1 MRKRSKNC
9 SGLEK
14 EDGWWWKYRP
24 VIVVLQSVN
33 TLNKKADT
41 NQLHCWRGGHWNII
55 LKRHFRYHITI
66 VYSKGYER
74 RNPKLSQ
81 TTQEVA
87 SVRGSRLFTEF
98 FFYYNND
105 DGDDDNH
112 THSKCKSSK
121 KNKRRKIVRIIRSV
135 WFNKETEPEKYFR
148 ELIMLF
154 TSWRNDNTDLIGN
167 CLPYQDYFSLFA
179 HKINEKMKQYVVC
192 NEDFH

>member
-1 MRKRSKNC
+1 MRRRSKNC
-9 SGLEK
+9 SVLEK
-14 EDGWWWKYRP
+14 DDSWWWKYRP

-41 NQLHCWRGGHWNII
+41 NQLHCWMGGQWNII

-98 FFYYNND
+98 FFYYLHFDCTNELKTSVVWKRKTV
-105 DGDDDNH
+105 GAQA
-112 THSKCKSSK
+112 SKAHVS
-121 KNKRRKIVRIIRSV
+121 RKTRCVTR
-135 WFNKETEPEKYFR
+135 
-148 ELIMLF
+148 
-154 TSWRNDNTDLIGN
+154 
-167 CLPYQDYFSLFA
+167 C
-179 HKINEKMKQYVVC
+179 YVSRGTVE
-192 NEDFH
+192 NLNAF

>member
-1 MRKRSKNC
+1 MRKRSKNR

-41 NQLHCWRGGHWNII
+41 NQLHCWRGGQWNII

-87 SVRGSRLFTEF
+87 SVRGSSLFTEF
-98 FFYYNND
+98 FFYYLHFDCTNELKTSVVWKRKTV
-105 DGDDDNH
+105 GAQA
-112 THSKCKSSK
+112 SKAHVS
-121 KNKRRKIVRIIRSV
+121 RKTRCVT
-135 WFNKETEPEKYFR
+135 W
-148 ELIMLF
+148 
-154 TSWRNDNTDLIGN
+154 
-167 CLPYQDYFSLFA
+167 C
-179 HKINEKMKQYVVC
+179 YVSRGTVE
-192 NEDFH
+192 NLNAF